1 MPAGVLIDRTTTPAV
16 DGTVP
21 SVYGHGMGTGP
32 GEEAAPPPSAA
43 SPTGTAL
50 VAQLANGFEY
60 VKLQGVAA
68 AMGATPE
75 STSSSPLLGRCGTAA
90 LPGQIPPSSSSMVPA
105 GRKSMNMTECVHVA
119 SSEHVAEI
127 VGRQGMT
134 RFTRPVNLRTSVAPL
149 HFRNQ

>member
-16 DGTVP
+16 EGTP

-32 GEEAAPPPSAA
+32 GEEAAPPPS
-43 SPTGTAL
+43 PTGTAL
-50 VAQLANGFEY
+50 VAQMANGLES

-68 AMGATPE
+68 AMGAGPE
-75 STSSSPLLGRCGTAA
+75 SSSSSPLLGRCGTAA
-90 LPGQIPPSSSSMVPA
+90 LPGQVPPSSSLVAA

-127 VGRQGMT
+127 VGRQGMI
-134 RFTRPVNLRTSVAPL
+134 RLSRPVNLRSSVAPL
-149 HFRNQ
+149 DLKY

>member
-32 GEEAAPPPSAA
+32 GEEAAPSAA

-50 VAQLANGFEY
+50 VAQMANGLEY

-90 LPGQIPPSSSSMVPA
+90 LPGQVPSSSMVPA

-134 RFTRPVNLRTSVAPL
+134 RFTRPVNLRSSVAPL
-149 HFRNQ
+149 HFRN